1 MNANHATSVLTIDI
15 HSKRGKGTWIKT
27 TTLATLFRAKSSPM
41 LHSVD
46 VALVIVESAPP
57 TEFPN
62 WELHACFQIGNAL
75 NRNSSGRYR

>member
-46 VALVIVESAPP
+46 VALVRVLRLQ
-57 TEFPN
+57 N
-62 WELHACFQIGNAL
+62 FQIGNFTL
-75 NRNSSGRYR
+75 VSKLGTR